1 MKRQIPNRTM
11 LNISKEP
18 EKSGK
23 IDTPGDFCSLNI
35 QSNEKTQKEI
45 LLEKRAKLIY
55 ELQSIDYRL
64 NHL

>member
-1 MKRQIPNRTM
+1 MIRQVPTRSM

-23 IDTPGDFCSLNI
+23 IDKPADFCLLN
-35 QSNEKTQKEI
+35 NATGEKSEKEQ

-64 NHL
+64 NQL

>member
-1 MKRQIPNRTM
+1 MKRQIPNRSM

-23 IDTPGDFCSLNI
+23 MDTPGDFCSLNM
-35 QSNEKTQKEI
+35 QSHEKTEKEM

-64 NHL
+64 NQL